1 MRLLPFVTFD
11 AHQQKWRV
19 RKRVDGRMVSFGLFD
34 TKEDADAML
43 AEALVH
49 IWGPEFNPLGT
60 IA

>member
-1 MRLLPFVTFD
+1 
-11 AHQQKWRV
+11 
-19 RKRVDGRMVSFGLFD
+19 MVSFGLFD